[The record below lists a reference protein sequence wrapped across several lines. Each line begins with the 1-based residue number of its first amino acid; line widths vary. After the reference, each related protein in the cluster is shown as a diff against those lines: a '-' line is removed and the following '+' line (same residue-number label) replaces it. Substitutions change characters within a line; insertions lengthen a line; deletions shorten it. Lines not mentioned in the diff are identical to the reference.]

1 MKFVN
6 TIFTHFSTNV
16 SGKGDPFALFILG
29 AAAAASKGVSPY
41 DT

>member
-6 TIFTHFSTNV
+6 AVFTHHSTNV
-16 SGKGDPFALFILG
+16 SGKGDAFAWFVLG
-29 AAAAASKGVSPY
+29 AAAAASKGASPN